1 MFIENKEY
9 EPFALEFKRCY
20 KELISK
26 LSEIWNE
33 YDFEMGVGDP
43 YAFPN
48 YTKEEIEKKNNE
60 LNNKIKNSL
69 VHVRD
74 EKVSLYRHF
83 QNFSSHDSAI

>member
-1 MFIENKEY
+1 MFIL
-9 EPFALEFKRCY
+9 F
-20 KELISK
+20 ELISK

-60 LNNKIKNSL
+60 LNNKNL
-69 VHVRD
+69 GLHR
-74 EKVSLYRHF
+74 
-83 QNFSSHDSAI
+83 